1 MLLFNPDTDEFN
13 WSSLVDVD
21 DSKSATADDNELIAM
36 NQFIRNLDVTFEIVS
51 PINDIDF
58 TFTTPEQHEIQ
69 QVKAAQPKTVEKQ
82 EQTSFSFDLPLFK
95 SEPVTKQEVVEEKK
109 VLFELTNETRDIKV
123 NEAVQFV
130 PVTELTDKGIIKYSL
145 EEYMEIENDF
155 STVKVVEKP
164 VEVVPAE
171 LNITMKRVEESIHST
186 SNFEAI
192 SPMEMTIEETLRL
205 RADERRKKLKEFN
218 YKFHN
223 NVSKIDEYEREPAYK
238 RLGIDISNN
247 QPNNTNSRISVGID
261 SNNDLQ
267 LRSNNSY
274 LHDNVD

>member
-1 MLLFNPDTDEFN
+1 
-13 WSSLVDVD
+13 
-21 DSKSATADDNELIAM
+21 
-36 NQFIRNLDVTFEIVS
+36 
-51 PINDIDF
+51 
-58 TFTTPEQHEIQ
+58 
-69 QVKAAQPKTVEKQ
+69 
-82 EQTSFSFDLPLFK
+82 
-95 SEPVTKQEVVEEKK
+95 
-109 VLFELTNETRDIKV
+109 
-123 NEAVQFV
+123 
-130 PVTELTDKGIIKYSL
+130 
-145 EEYMEIENDF
+145 MEIENDF
-155 STVKVVEKP
+155 STAKVVEKP

-171 LNITMKRVEESIHST
+171 LNITMKKVEESIHST
-186 SNFEAI
+186 SNFETI

>member
-1 MLLFNPDTDEFN
+1 MVMSEFI
-13 WSSLVDVD
+13 
-21 DSKSATADDNELIAM
+21 K
-36 NQFIRNLDVTFEIVS
+36 NLDVTFEIVS

-58 TFTTPEQHEIQ
+58 TFTTPEEHDVQLK
-69 QVKAAQPKTVEKQ
+69 VVSQPKAVEKQ
-82 EQTSFSFDLPLFK
+82 EQTSFSFDLPLFRT
-95 SEPVTKQEVVEEKK
+95 EPLTQKVQEPIEEKK

-130 PVTELTDKGIIKYSL
+130 PVTELTDNGIIKYSL
-145 EEYMEIENDF
+145 EEYMEVENDF
-155 STVKVVEKP
+155 VTAKTVEKP
-164 VEVVPAE
+164 VETIPAE
-171 LNITMKRVEESIHST
+171 LNITMKRVAEST
-186 SNFEAI
+186 NTPVNFEHI

-223 NVSKIDEYEREPAYK
+223 NVSKIDEYEKEPAYK
-238 RLGIDISNN
+238 RLGIDISTN
-247 QPNNTNSRISVGID
+247 QTNNTNSRISVGTD

>member
-1 MLLFNPDTDEFN
+1 M
-13 WSSLVDVD
+13 
-21 DSKSATADDNELIAM
+21 
-36 NQFIRNLDVTFEIVS
+36 
-51 PINDIDF
+51 
-58 TFTTPEQHEIQ
+58 
-69 QVKAAQPKTVEKQ
+69 
-82 EQTSFSFDLPLFK
+82 
-95 SEPVTKQEVVEEKK
+95 
-109 VLFELTNETRDIKV
+109 
-123 NEAVQFV
+123 

-145 EEYMEIENDF
+145 EEYMELEQDF
-155 STVKVVEKP
+155 TASKPVEKP

-171 LNITMKRVEESIHST
+171 LNITMKRVEESAPAPS
-186 SNFEAI
+186 SFENI
-192 SPMEMTIEETLRL
+192 SPMEMTIEETLKL

-223 NVSKIDEYEREPAYK
+223 NVSKIDEYEKEPAYK

-247 QPNNTNSRISVGID
+247 QTNNTNSRISVGTD